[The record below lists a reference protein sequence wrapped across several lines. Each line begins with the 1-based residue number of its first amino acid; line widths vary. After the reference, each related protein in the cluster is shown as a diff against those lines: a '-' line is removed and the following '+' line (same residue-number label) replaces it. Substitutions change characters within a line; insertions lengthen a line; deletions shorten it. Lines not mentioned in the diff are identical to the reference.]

1 MTPHSRTVLLATVL
15 LVAAACGLRPDW
27 TPDPS
32 PGAAAPVALLT
43 EGTAFD
49 RPGLRDEVARAVARV
64 SGRRVLVLGAP
75 ASVEESSAQEL
86 AARLT
91 KANPGLRRYD
101 WREPHCRA
109 EGDVLTAIQRNVDA
123 VYRVSLD
130 VSERSRP
137 LTEAERAGH
146 AGGLLRALHLAAR
159 DTAREEVLSGTVAV
173 SLFTREGGGRVVVA
187 RSATE
192 IEPWALTP
200 RLDVPAAVRESL
212 AALPPM
218 APPQWEGVS
227 RRLVSAGCPFLGL
240 AVADAR
246 LGGDPALRK
255 SALAAVGR
263 RLGRRPA
270 TRRAKATP
278 APAVEPAPPPEPEP
292 AAGDDRYSCKALCNM
307 HMVQLCNGDKILWH
321 SHRAKWEATPCG
333 ARRDE
338 RFLQDCYQRQWLSS
352 TFRDAC
358 LRPCESSVAGRERLM
373 RLLRDA
379 GCGRLEAS

>member
-1 MTPHSRTVLLATVL
+1 MILRSRTVLLTTVL
-15 LVAAACGLRPDW
+15 LVGACAFRPDW
-27 TPDPS
+27 APDPA

-49 RPGLRDEVARAVARV
+49 RSGLRDQVAHAVARV

-75 ASVEESSAQEL
+75 ASVDETSVQEL
-86 AARLT
+86 AARLRKT
-91 KANPGLRRYD
+91 NPGLRRYD
-101 WREPHCRA
+101 WREPHCKA
-109 EGDVLTAIQRNVDA
+109 EGDVLTAVQRNVDA
-123 VYRVSLD
+123 VYRVSLE
-130 VSERSRP
+130 VAERSRP
-137 LTEAERAGH
+137 LTEAERAAH
-146 AGGLLRALHLAAR
+146 PGGLLRALHLVAR
-159 DTAREEVLSGTVAV
+159 DTAREEVLTGSVAV
-173 SLFTREGGGRVVVA
+173 RLFTPEGGSRIMVA

-200 RLDVPAAVRESL
+200 RLDVAAAVRESL
-212 AALPPM
+212 AGLPPM
-218 APPQWEGVS
+218 APPQWEVVA
-227 RRLVSAGCPFLGL
+227 RRLVGAGCPFLAL

-270 TRRAKATP
+270 ARRAKA
-278 APAVEPAPPPEPEP
+278 APAAPTAPVEPEP

-352 TFRDAC
+352 TFREAC
-358 LRPCESSVAGRERLM
+358 LRPCEGSVAGRERLM
-373 RLLRDA
+373 RILRDA
-379 GCGRLEAS
+379 GCGRLESL